1 MDSVCSRAMPLPTM
15 VICSGW
21 GMGRSGGDG
30 VQERVRGAG
39 AGKERNFQGPA
50 LALTQPQ
57 SSDLYVPPLQ

>member
-15 VICSGW
+15 VTCSGW

-30 VQERVRGAG
+30 VQER
-39 AGKERNFQGPA
+39 NFQGPA
-50 LALTQPQ
+50 LALIQPQ